1 MFQRIGIQLARA
13 LKVVQRINH
22 RHTGSR
28 NRSCA
33 SATICLNHI
42 AVHSDRALSQ
52 QLEIQRGTQGATNE
66 SLNFNR
72 SATLLAAR
80 CLPVHPRSGRA
91 RQHTVLGGQPPL
103 ALPPQ
108 KTGYASAHTRRTN
121 HLCLPKRHQHRALSV
136 TGVSPVKLNGP
147 HGVRGT
153 ATGPVG

>member
-1 MFQRIGIQLARA
+1 MLQRICVELARA
-13 LKVVQRINH
+13 LKVVQRVNY
-22 RHTGSR
+22 RHTGAR
-28 NRSCA
+28 NRRCA
-33 SATICLNHI
+33 GTAICLNHI
-42 AVHSDRALSQ
+42 AVNSDRALSQ

-72 SATLLAAR
+72 SATLLATR
-80 CLPVHPRSGRA
+80 CLPVHPRSGRP
-91 RQHTVLGGQPPL
+91 RQHTVLGSQPPL

-136 TGVSPVKLNGP
+136 TGIPPFKLNGSR
-147 HGVRGT
+147 GVRGT